1 MMETTTRW
9 EFPKEVHVP
18 IDTPVRIRYTY
29 DSDGKCLGMSAEV
42 NDKVFEATRKND
54 DR

>member
-1 MMETTTRW
+1 METISYW

-18 IDTPVRIRYTY
+18 IDTELRIRYTY

-42 NDKVFEATRKND
+42 DGKVFEARKKNET
-54 DR
+54 